1 VENQVLYLEM
11 KKEQFRMGEAVVAMA
26 ATVPRQ
32 LQTTFSLLVRRPG
45 AKNELAG
52 ITLAQNAS

>member
-1 VENQVLYLEM
+1 MLYSEM

>member
-1 VENQVLYLEM
+1 MLYLEM

-32 LQTTFSLLVRRPG
+32 SQTTFSLLVHRPG
-45 AKNELAG
+45 AKSELGG